1 MEFKDVLAARH
12 SVRRFDGRPVDR
24 ALIDGIIS
32 EAGLAPS
39 SKNSRSSGFVVVDDP
54 ELLDALSQMREY
66 GSAFLKGAPAAIV
79 VTGDSSKTDLWVDN
93 AAISATYIM
102 LSATARGLGSCWVHV
117 NGRTRNRHDAD
128 NGYAE
133 DYVRGLLGLED
144 PVRVLCVVALGYGA

>member
-24 ALIDGIIS
+24 AVIDEIVS